1 MKKIIIV
8 VALATIGC
16 QANAWGLKDLESIA
30 DKVTKDTAN
39 NDAGSSNGSGVD
51 ALSNAEMSSGLKE
64 ALNQGVDKAVNSL
77 GAANGFFGNNEVKI
91 PLPDSLKK
99 IEKGMRFIGMG
110 KQSDELILKMNRAA
124 EAAVPEAKALL
135 VSSIKQMSLADAKAI
150 LTGPEDAATQY
161 FKKTTSAQMSEKF
174 LPIVTKATE
183 KVQLAKTYNKYAEM
197 GSQFGVVDKKDA
209 NIEQYVTNKAL
220 DGLYLM
226 IAKEE
231 AAIRQ
236 DPVGQASSL
245 LKKVFGAV
253 SK

>member
-1 MKKIIIV
+1 MKKIV
-8 VALATIGC
+8 LVTVLAMMGC
-16 QANAWGLKDLESIA
+16 QANAWDLKDLESIA
-30 DKVTKDTAN
+30 TEVTK
-39 NDAGSSNGSGVD
+39 GSSGSANQSGVGVD
-51 ALSNAEMSSGLKE
+51 ALTDSEMTSGLKA
-64 ALNQGVDKAVNSL
+64 ALNQGVDKAVSSL
-77 GAANGFFGNNEVKI
+77 GLANGFFGNKEVKI
-91 PLPDSLKK
+91 PLPESLKK
-99 IEKGMRFIGMG
+99 IEKGMKFIGMG
-110 KQSDELILKMNRAA
+110 EQSDELILKMNRAA

-161 FKKTTSAQMSEKF
+161 FKKTTSAQMGEKF

-183 KVQLAKTYNKYAEM
+183 KVKLAQTYNQYAEL
-197 GSQFGVVDKKDA
+197 GSKFGVVDEKDA

-231 AAIRQ
+231 AAIRK
-236 DPVGQASSL
+236 DPIGQASSL

-253 SK
+253 VK

>member
-1 MKKIIIV
+1 MKKIILV
-8 VALATIGC
+8 AALATMGC
-16 QANAWGLKDLESIA
+16 QANAWDIKDLGSIA
-30 DKVTKDTAN
+30 KEVTK
-39 NDAGSSNGSGVD
+39 GSSASGSGVD
-51 ALSNAEMSSGLKE
+51 SLSNAEMNSGLKE
-64 ALNQGVDKAVNSL
+64 ALNQGVDKAVSSL
-77 GAANGFFGNNEVKI
+77 GTANGFLGNSEVKI
-91 PLPDSLKK
+91 PLPESLKK
-99 IEKGMRFIGMG
+99 IEKGMKFIGMG

-135 VSSIKQMSLADAKAI
+135 VGSIKQMSLADAKAI

-161 FKKTTSAQMSEKF
+161 FKKTTSTQMGEKF

-183 KVQLAKTYNKYAEM
+183 KVQLAQTYNKYAEM
-197 GSQFGVVDKKDA
+197 GNKFGVVDKEDA

-231 AAIRQ
+231 AAIRK
-236 DPVGQASSL
+236 DPIGQASSL

-253 SK
+253 GK

>member
-1 MKKIIIV
+1 MKKIILLA
-8 VALATIGC
+8 ALATIGC
-16 QANAWGLKDLESIA
+16 QANAWDLKDLGSIA
-30 DKVTKDTAN
+30 NEVTK
-39 NDAGSSNGSGVD
+39 GSSASGSGVD
-51 ALSNAEMSSGLKE
+51 SLSNAEMNSGLKE
-64 ALNQGVDKAVNSL
+64 ALNQGVDKAVSSL
-77 GAANGFFGNNEVKI
+77 GTANGFFGNSEVKI
-91 PLPDSLKK
+91 PLPESLKK
-99 IEKGMRFIGMG
+99 IEKGMKFIGMG

-135 VSSIKQMSLADAKAI
+135 VGSIKQMSLADAKAI
-150 LTGPEDAATQY
+150 LTGPQDAATQY
-161 FKKTTSAQMSEKF
+161 FKKTTSTQMGEKF

-183 KVQLAKTYNKYAEM
+183 KVQLAQTYNKYAEM
-197 GSQFGVVDKKDA
+197 GSKFGVVDKEDA

-231 AAIRQ
+231 AAIRK

>member
-1 MKKIIIV
+1 MKKIILV
-8 VALATIGC
+8 AALATIGC
-16 QANAWGLKDLESIA
+16 QANAWDLKDLSSIA
-30 DKVTKDTAN
+30 NEVTK
-39 NDAGSSNGSGVD
+39 GSSASGSGVD
-51 ALSNAEMSSGLKE
+51 SLSNAEMNSGLKE
-64 ALNQGVDKAVNSL
+64 ALNQGVDKAVSSL
-77 GAANGFFGNNEVKI
+77 GTANGFFGNSEVKI
-91 PLPDSLKK
+91 PLPESLKK
-99 IEKGMRFIGMG
+99 IEKGMKFIGMG

-135 VSSIKQMSLADAKAI
+135 VGSIKQMSLADAKAI

-161 FKKTTSAQMSEKF
+161 FKKTTSTQMGEKF

-183 KVQLAKTYNKYAEM
+183 KVQLAQTYNKYAEM
-197 GSQFGVVDKKDA
+197 GSKFGVVDKEDA

-231 AAIRQ
+231 AAIRK